1 LKHDVCRPKCGEVPS
16 ATLLKGWHAQQRG
29 ENFGL
34 RALLACQ
41 SCTDSISPRHFSDVL
56 CFTLPYPHQNRDVH
70 LHLRRPTPRPLPT
83 STPSLCSDM
92 HRLTQRC
99 APANGH
105 SLIMLTC
112 PSTHH
117 RLHIVM
123 ATPTISDVPSFTVP
137 YPHVLRAG
145 YLHLRC
151 PVPPPLFSTSPPSLC
166 FDVRPCHPSSAPP
179 HRHSLIMLTCPS
191 THHRLHIFMVT
202 PTISDVPFFTVPYPH
217 VPRAGDLH
225 LRCPYLRFFSLLYIA
240 TTICCNVH
248 FPVPCPPACF
258 PSWHDDGYSS
268 LMLHASQ

>member
-1 LKHDVCRPKCGEVPS
+1 MFD
-16 ATLLKGWHAQQRG
+16 
-29 ENFGL
+29 F

-41 SCTDSISPRHFSDVL
+41 SCADSISPRHFSDVL
-56 CFTLPYPHQNRDVH
+56 CFTLPYPHQSRDVH
-70 LHLRRPTPRPLPT
+70 LQLRRPTPRPFPT
-83 STPSLCSDM
+83 SPPSLCSDM

-166 FDVRPCHPSSAPP
+166 FDVRPCHPSSAPRHRHSLIMLTCPSAHHRLHIFMVTPTISDVPFLTVPYPHVLRAGYLHLRCPVPPPLFSTSPPSLCFDVRLCHPSSAPP

-202 PTISDVPFFTVPYPH
+202 PTISDVPFFT
-217 VPRAGDLH
+217 
-225 LRCPYLRFFSLLYIA
+225 
-240 TTICCNVH
+240 
-248 FPVPCPPACF
+248 
-258 PSWHDDGYSS
+258 
-268 LMLHASQ
+268 